1 MRRQLLITILTLLT
15 IHVRAQNWIG
25 NQNFLERYNQ
35 SDVVVFGLIKNIDT
49 LRTDS
54 AQPLPGFKMPLKC
67 LQLAEPVTIKGG
79 LISNKIYYTDIFNG
93 CGYAPV
99 LAENILNR
107 KTLIFA
113 RIKNDSLFQ
122 MESMNESVAEI
133 AEALLKFE
141 QIRDK
146 LSSAAFTQW
155 CFESLQND
163 ALFDLLNHNI
173 NYNEQPL
180 ATWQDSIRFSYTQRY
195 WIYDH
200 FKADKEFINYEGI
213 IKLVVKY
220 KDKELKDI
228 LKQYIVSL
236 RNEPYSEIDDL
247 MSFFSQL
254 SENKELDKLI
264 NQFNKDWRE
273 KKRIK
278 IIEKFISRI

>member
-1 MRRQLLITILTLLT
+1 MRKQLLITLLTLLT

-79 LISNKIYYTDIFNG
+79 LISKNIYYKDIFNG

-99 LAENILNR
+99 LTENVLNR

-247 MSFFSQL
+247 MTFFSQL